1 MFQRYLLT
9 VLAITVHW
17 IDKDWNLHEA
27 LLDFKRLH
35 GKHSGWNLAHDI
47 FDTLDQY
54 NIAEKLF
61 CITTDN
67 ASNNGKAMKILSKLL
82 KKYKNVDWKWKERHI
97 SCLNHV
103 IDIGVQAFLRK
114 IKCLEESS
122 REEEETGK
130 HDNDDDDDDDND
142 DDDDDEEEEEEEEE
156 DEINEIDDDEM
167 EKIIQSAGEFQAVLL
182 KLRTLAKV
190 LFFIVAYKISR
201 IPFHLMFCM
210 LLNILL
216 RC

>member
-1 MFQRYLLT
+1 MLT
-9 VLAITVHW
+9 VAITVHW

-27 LLDFKRLH
+27 LLEFKRLH
-35 GKHSGWNLAHDI
+35 GKHNGWNLAHDI
-47 FDTLDQY
+47 FDTLDRY
-54 NIAEKLF
+54 NLAEKLF

-103 IDIGVQAFLRK
+103 IDIGVQAFLRE

-122 REEEETGK
+122 REEEEMGK
-130 HDNDDDDDDDND
+130 HDDDDDGDDDNDDGEDNDEDDDDDDD
-142 DDDDDEEEEEEEEE
+142 DDDDEDDHE
-156 DEINEIDDDEM
+156 EIDDDEM

-190 LFFIVAYKISR
+190 LFFIVTYKISR
-201 IPFHLMFCM
+201 MPFHLMFCM
-210 LLNILL
+210 L
-216 RC
+216 